1 MDLAHRL
8 AIGRVE
14 RAAAI
19 IDEPYLHAMQ
29 RRADG
34 AGAAVTVGAR

>member
-1 MDLAHRL
+1 VDLAHRL

-19 IDEPYLHAMQ
+19 IDEPHLHAMQ